1 MTAETTST
9 SGLIFCVAVPTPL
22 FGVFDYLPHSEQD
35 IAQQCIGARV
45 QIPFGPR
52 TLIGIIVQH
61 KRESGTPLHKLKR
74 ILHVFDDDTALPA
87 DLLEL
92 VHWTARYYCH
102 PEGECFS
109 TALPVQLRQAKAAPS
124 LELIRWQRTD
134 LPYASPANASKQKS
148 LLALLA
154 QHADGLWQQSLT
166 ESGYTLAQLRTLERK
181 GVIAQLR
188 QTPQSAIKE
197 PGTDYHHIRL
207 NPAQQKIF
215 DSLLQQPN
223 GFSVALLQGIT
234 GSGKTEIYIQHVLH
248 ALKQGRQAL
257 ILIPEINL
265 TPQTVN
271 RFQSALPCP
280 VATLHSGMST
290 RSKYETWQMA
300 KSGNVRVVIGTRSA
314 IFTPFREL
322 GLIIVDEEHDA
333 SYKQSDGLKYSGRDL
348 AIKRAQIVQCPIV
361 LGSATPSIETLYN
374 AQTGKYLW
382 LPLTDRAGPGSLPEV
397 RLIDIR
403 SRPLIDGCSDPMLK
417 AIEQTLSAGNQVIV
431 FQNRRGFAPTLM
443 CYDCGWIAHCQ
454 YCDARMTLHASPPH
468 LHCHHCDSRRA
479 VPRQCGECKS
489 SALNPIGTGTERI
502 EAGLRARFAHTTIH
516 RIDRDRFRRAE
527 DMQGLIEAVATGEPC
542 ILIGTQMLAKG
553 HDFHHVALVCV
564 VDADA
569 SFFSADFRAIEKGTQ
584 LLIQI
589 AGRTGRGA
597 KAGRVLIQT
606 RQPDHPLFASIVT
619 HNYTQI
625 ALDVLTERK
634 QCLLPPVSKLFSLR
648 ADSKHAESA
657 EQVLSQ
663 IRQTLLDTP
672 ALHGHI
678 QLSGPLPA
686 QISRKQ
692 GMYRYFLHIFL
703 TQPGV
708 RSELTR
714 LLQGMLSE
722 HKDRRVRLGLDVD
735 PTEYL

>member
-1 MTAETTST
+1 MTTDNTST
-9 SGLIFCVAVPTPL
+9 PELILSVAVPTPL
-22 FGVFDYLPHSEQD
+22 FGTFDYLPNPAQD
-35 IAQQCIGARV
+35 IAQQCVGTRV
-45 QIPFGPR
+45 QVPFGQR
-52 TLIGIIVQH
+52 TLLGIIVQL
-61 KRESGTPLHKLKR
+61 KGDSDTPSHKLKP
-74 ILHVFDDDTALPA
+74 IQHAFDDNTTLPQ
-87 DLLEL
+87 DLLDL
-92 VHWTARYYCH
+92 LHWTARYYCH

-124 LELIRWQRTD
+124 LELIRWQRTS
-134 LPYASPANASKQKS
+134 LPYVSPSNASKQK
-148 LLALLA
+148 ALLVLLE

-166 ESGYTLAQLRTLERK
+166 ESGFSLAQLRTLERK
-181 GVIAQLR
+181 GVIAQFR
-188 QTPQSAIKE
+188 QTPQTALKE
-197 PGTDYHHIRL
+197 PRTDYHPITL

-215 DSLLQQPN
+215 DRLLQQPE

-234 GSGKTEIYIQHVLH
+234 GSGKTEIYIQQVQYILQ
-248 ALKQGRQAL
+248 QGRQAL

-271 RFQSALPCP
+271 RFQKALPCP
-280 VATLHSGMST
+280 IATLHSGMST

-300 KSGNVRVVIGTRSA
+300 RTGSARVIIGTRSA

-348 AIKRAQIVQCPIV
+348 AIKRAQIVNCPIV
-361 LGSATPSIETLYN
+361 LGSATPSTETLYN
-374 AQTGKYLW
+374 AQSGKYLW
-382 LPLTDRAGPGSLPEV
+382 LPLTERAGPGSLPEV

-403 SRPLIDGCSDPMLK
+403 SRPLVDGCSDPMLK
-417 AIEQTLSAGNQVIV
+417 AIEQTLRDGNQVIV

-443 CYDCGWIAHCQ
+443 CYDCGWIAQCQ
-454 YCDARMTLHASPPH
+454 HCDARMTLHASPPH

-502 EAGLRARFAHTTIH
+502 EAGLRARFPHVTIH
-516 RIDRDRFRRAE
+516 RIDRDRFKRAE

-569 SFFSADFRAIEKGTQ
+569 SFFSADFRAFEKGAQ

-589 AGRTGRGA
+589 SGRTGRGA

-606 RQPDHPLFASIVT
+606 RQPDHPLFAGIVT
-619 HNYTQI
+619 HHYTQI
-625 ALDVLTERK
+625 ALDALAERQ
-634 QCLLPPVSKLFSLR
+634 QCLLPPVSKMFSLR
-648 ADSKHAESA
+648 ADCQYANTA
-657 EQVLSQ
+657 EQVLTQ
-663 IRQTLLDTP
+663 IRQTLLEAT

-692 GMYRYFLHIFL
+692 GVYRYFLHIFL
-703 TQPGV
+703 TQPSL

-714 LLQGMLSE
+714 LLQGALTG
-722 HKDRRVRLGLDVD
+722 HKDRRVRLGIDVD